1 MGNEQT
7 KGKKVIKAIIE
18 NYRETEKSLVAQL
31 NFEVPNHSPTIGSF
45 REEIWKQLFEQIVP
59 KKYVIEQSVFLL
71 DSSGNVSDE
80 VDLAILDEMYTPYIF
95 RKDRIKFIPIEAV
108 AAVVQCKSTNVDN
121 KDNNTG
127 EYYLRTWCKSIK
139 NLNTSSDSITR
150 MVRDITIGPAKTQSG
165 TRPIKILCALSKPT
179 VDLMNCFDIYII
191 ANNNSQ
197 KIEIIVPHETD
208 WDLGQWHYELN
219 MRDNKSNSKFIQK
232 KLNRKLSD
240 YRVVHNGQLMS
251 ILTLN
256 LQFNQLLMLINN
268 PMLFPHKA
276 YVEMFNNVEKENKDD
291 GKNTD

>member
-7 KGKKVIKAIIE
+7 KGKKVIKAIIG
-18 NYRETEKSLVAQL
+18 NYREIEKSLVAQL
-31 NFEVPNHSPTIGSF
+31 NFEVPNHSLTIGGF

-268 PMLFPHKA
+268 PMLFPHMA

>member
-18 NYRETEKSLVAQL
+18 NYLETEKSLVAQL

-268 PMLFPHKA
+268 PMLFPHMA
-276 YVEMFNNVEKENKDD
+276 YVKMFNNVEKENKDD